1 MRFDVVGE
9 LTAHMTPAGGVELA
23 RTRRTRRPQRWTGV
37 SRTVRVQAT
46 FEGGSAELDV
56 FRGVVSMRG
65 ISDGYGDTFTTF
77 VGAGRYLGAQN
88 ALRRWRREAGTW
100 VESQRQLARIAR

>member
-1 MRFDVVGE
+1 
-9 LTAHMTPAGGVELA
+9 
-23 RTRRTRRPQRWTGV
+23 
-37 SRTVRVQAT
+37 VRVQAT